1 MRDPGLVATFNKE
14 APTYDERHGASCGV
28 AHEIALGAVTA
39 RGVVPDRVV
48 DVGCG
53 TGVLLEAVSR
63 TWPGAGLTG
72 VDPAAAMIG
81 IARDRLPGADLRVA
95 NAERLELPDH
105 SADLVLSTT
114 SFNHWSDHAVALREI
129 ARVLVPG
136 GLAVVVEH
144 APPGLL
150 VGALLLSSG
159 RMVRHH
165 SPAEFVRLARA
176 GGLHPLRA
184 TTEREG
190 FVCLLAQSEPTAPQK
205 ETP

>member
-14 APTYDERHGASCGV
+14 APTYDDRHGAGCAV
-28 AHEIALGAVTA
+28 AHEIALAAVTA
-39 RGVVPDRVV
+39 RGVTPRHVV

-53 TGVLLEAVSR
+53 TGVLLADVAR
-63 TWPGAGLTG
+63 RWPHARRTG

-81 IARDRLPGADLRVA
+81 IARDRLGGVDLRIA

-114 SFNHWSDHAVALREI
+114 SFNHWSDHPAALREI

-136 GLAVVVEH
+136 GLAVIVEH
-144 APPGLL
+144 GPPGLL

-165 SPAEFVRLARA
+165 TPAEYVRLARA
-176 GGLHPLRA
+176 GGLQPLRA

-190 FVCLLAQSEPTAPQK
+190 FVCLLAQSDPAAPRK

>member
-1 MRDPGLVATFNKE
+1 VATFNKE

-28 AHEIALGAVTA
+28 AHGIALAAVTA
-39 RGVVPDRVV
+39 RGVVPERVV

-53 TGVLLEAVSR
+53 TGALLATVAR
-63 TWPGAGLTG
+63 TWPGAALTG

-81 IARDRLPGADLRVA
+81 IARDRLPAAELRVA
-95 NAERLELPDH
+95 NAESLPLPDD

-114 SFNHWSDHAVALREI
+114 SFNHWTDHPAALREI

-144 APPGLL
+144 GPPGPL
-150 VGALLLSSG
+150 VAALLWTTG

-165 SPAEFVRLARA
+165 EPAGFVRLARA

-190 FVCLLAQSEPTAPQK
+190 FVCLLAQSDPPASSK